1 VQAVTWSH
9 DSNDWQIGSNINFT
23 HERVIDTVNRFIG
36 DRSSGQI
43 LLEHELIRDTVVAG
57 MDISAMVANTG
68 LINAPISAIFGDA
81 QRYQG
86 TGLRWP
92 VVTETGFNGTMNP
105 ISGTIVS
112 K

>member
-1 VQAVTWSH
+1 M
-9 DSNDWQIGSNINFT
+9 I
-23 HERVIDTVNRFIG
+23 
-36 DRSSGQI
+36 
-43 LLEHELIRDTVVAG
+43 
-57 MDISAMVANTG
+57 ANTG

-92 VVTETGFNGTMNP
+92 VVTSTGFNGTMNP

-112 K
+112 SS